1 MKTLSRTQTRIY
13 HVIGIALI
21 VVSIL
26 FSVFRFAPVANRV
39 WQGVKDLGLS
49 LAYHITKTL
58 HNVGWLKAGQVVST
72 TVDEIPSG
80 LEELLPFEWE
90 EFVELFKLFLGRCID
105 MTYIRQYL
113 ELTGDAIADIS
124 KTLLL
129 IFMPLAF
136 LVIVLVLIYSMEN
149 TKHNKDTWALK
160 IYKRFERKVWQP
172 TKGFVCSFVQFM
184 KDCWY
189 LNILCIVWAWNLSVT
204 TIFFETFA
212 WLFYFC
218 ASIDFASIYVQIVKL
233 VADLSVPAL
242 FLPGWIWLLIGLKVF
257 DVVRRN
263 TGKAILRAKD
273 AVVRGFLEL
282 YSWSIL
288 IIGKQR
294 AKKSTL
300 LTLFKRLL
308 ERIFRDKAQEK
319 FFQRDM
325 QFSNFPWIYVELMV
339 KRGYKGSF
347 ATLEQCKEF
356 ARTLRLHFENRRKY
370 TPEQTKQVLRHL
382 RKRYGYQCKDF
393 IFEYDYKA
401 YGLNYNNG
409 ATIVNIF
416 DSLEKYIQLFKI
428 YNQRNPLDMSN
439 ISIRE
444 DIIWDD
450 IGNFP
455 QKDDDFYN
463 RDPKDVKKIS
473 KYSHRMNYDA
483 FRPGKTFDDG
493 NPENNAV
500 EYAIG
505 VMDEA
510 DKERKNM
517 ITKRGLKSG
526 AEIANQENDL
536 FETDTKMRPGH
547 AALVDFYP
555 FFRWIMASQRAGSLG
570 ADNRDMTIE
579 LYIKSVSEAKIALP
593 FFAFEEA
600 LYMIST
606 PIFQKIYY
614 AFRHLRG
621 DNTLFM
627 YLLKKLYS
635 VVFNHYWRVFNEY
648 SYYVATVR
656 VSDSQDGE
664 VLEKAYKL
672 CISSKAVYA
681 EVFASDSYNGYYSA
695 KARRSNIGLEE
706 IPMYKGIRP
715 TLEELQEQNSY
726 FIEDISAT
734 FGVQRRRT
742 TQPEETQE
750 ERKKVG

>member
-1 MKTLSRTQTRIY
+1 MKSLSKAQRRVY
-13 HVIGIALI
+13 HVIAILLIAGSL
-21 VVSIL
+21 L
-26 FSVFRFAPVANRV
+26 FSIFRFAPVARRV
-39 WQGVKDLGLS
+39 VQALKDFGLS
-49 LAYHITKTL
+49 IAYYATKTL
-58 HNVGWLKAGQVVST
+58 NNIGWLNKGHVVQA
-72 TVDEIPSG
+72 TVDEIPIG
-80 LEELLPFEWE
+80 LEELLPFEWS
-90 EFVELFKLFLGRCID
+90 EFVSLFQLFLNRFFNV
-105 MTYIRQYL
+105 TYLKRYL
-113 ELTGDAIADIS
+113 NITGNNIADIS
-124 KTLLL
+124 ETLLL
-129 IFMPLAF
+129 IFLPIVF
-136 LVIVLVLIYSMEN
+136 LVFIMILIYSMGN
-149 TKHNKDTWALK
+149 TNHNKDTLALK
-160 IYKRFERKVWQP
+160 IFKFCERKVWCP
-172 TKGFVCSFVQFM
+172 VKDWVVEFIQFIQ
-184 KDCWY
+184 KNWY
-189 LNILCIVWAWNLSVT
+189 LKILCIVWAWNFSVT
-204 TIFFETFA
+204 TVFFETFA

-218 ASIDFASIYVQIVKL
+218 VSIDFTSLYTQLVKL

-242 FLPGWIWLLIGLKVF
+242 FLPGWVWLLIGLKIF
-257 DVVRRN
+257 DIVRRDM
-263 TGKAILRAKD
+263 GKAFLRAKD
-273 AVVRGFLEL
+273 AAVRAFLEL

-288 IIGKQR
+288 IVGKQR

-319 FFQRDM
+319 LFQRDM
-325 QFSNFPWIYVELMV
+325 QFPNFPWIYVELMI
-339 KRGYKGSF
+339 KRGQKHTF
-347 ATLEQCKEF
+347 ATLEHCREF
-356 ARTLRLHFENRRKY
+356 VKTLRQHFNDRRRY
-370 TPEQTKQVLRHL
+370 SSEQTKQILRHL
-382 RKRYGYQCKDF
+382 RKKYGYQCADF

-409 ATIVNIF
+409 ATIVNLF
-416 DSLEKYIQLFKI
+416 DALEKYMMLFKI
-428 YNQRNPLDMSN
+428 YQQRDPLDLSN

-455 QKDDDFYN
+455 RKDDDFYN
-463 RDPKDVKKIS
+463 RDPKDMKKNS
-473 KYSHRMNYDA
+473 KYSHRMNYDV
-483 FRPGKTFDDG
+483 FRPGKTFDPE

-517 ITKRGLKSG
+517 LTKRGLKASSDM
-526 AEIANQENDL
+526 ANQENDL

-579 LYIKSVSEAKIALP
+579 LYIKTVSDAKIALP
-593 FFAFEEA
+593 CFAFEEA
-600 LYMIST
+600 LYMMST
-606 PIFQKIYY
+606 WIFKGVYY
-614 AFRHLRG
+614 LFRYLRG

-627 YLLKKLYS
+627 YLFKKLYS
-635 VVFNHYWRVFNEY
+635 VIFNHYWRVFNEF

-656 VSDSQDGE
+656 VTDSQDGE

-672 CISSKAVYA
+672 CIPSIVVYA

-695 KARRSNIGLEE
+695 KARRSNIGLGQ

-715 TLEELQEQNSY
+715 TLEELQQQNSY

-734 FGVQRRRT
+734 FGVQRRRA
-742 TQPEETQE
+742 EQE
-750 ERKKVG
+750 EDMKEDKK